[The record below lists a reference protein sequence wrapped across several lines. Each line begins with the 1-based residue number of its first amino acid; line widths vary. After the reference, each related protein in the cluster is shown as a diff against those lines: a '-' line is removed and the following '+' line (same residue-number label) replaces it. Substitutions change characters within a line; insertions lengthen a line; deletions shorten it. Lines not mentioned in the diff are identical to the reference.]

1 MKASQLQS
9 RVNMQQKQEAVEM
22 EAWELALEI

>member
-9 RVNMQQKQEAVEM
+9 CVNMQQKQEVVGM
-22 EAWELALEI
+22 GAWELALEI